1 VTDSAHA
8 DYGPNRATLYSA
20 EAEAA
25 VLGSVLINPDALT
38 NARLL
43 LQADY
48 FYLHKN
54 RWVWGAFVRLADA
67 RQPIDTLTVSDELE
81 RRHQLDEIG
90 GTAYL
95 THLINTV
102 PTSIYVEAYAH
113 IVRRQAVRRG
123 LLEIASETA
132 NAAYAEDL
140 DVADFTARLV
150 TRLLHNME
158 MPRGAVP
165 IAEVVSEVYDELQLA
180 LEHPTDLIGYSTGL
194 ADLDHVTGGLQTP
207 QVFFLTGKSGI
218 GKSRLAGQLAF
229 DISRH
234 TALAGTP
241 VAYYAMEMQRQRV
254 VRRQL
259 ARMSS
264 VPTRTMLTGRVAD
277 ARLPELVQAIAD
289 LSSGY
294 QFYISDNR
302 HWTTAALRAD
312 LTRLTQEH
320 GVKVVMLDYLEKLKD
335 AWSGDADWGRS
346 AMLSDRVTDIAYDL
360 GLHLMVVQRM
370 TKAGFAATVAG
381 AEHMSGSGQLIHD
394 ADVVGVLNDFTPVD
408 EAERYAIPESDRRNM
423 VTLIFDKVREEALAR
438 HVHLVC
444 LPGLPAFGNYMPD
457 PLASVKASV
466 RSR

>member
-1 VTDSAHA
+1 VNDPARA
-8 DYGPNRATLYSA
+8 DYGPNRAALYSA
-20 EAEAA
+20 EAEEA

-38 NARLL
+38 DVRPL
-43 LQADY
+43 LQADD
-48 FYLHKN
+48 FHLHKN
-54 RWVWGAFVRLADA
+54 RWVFDAFLRLAEA
-67 RQPIDTLTVSDELE
+67 HQPIDLLTVSDELE
-81 RRHQLDEIG
+81 RRHQFAELG

-102 PTSIYVEAYAH
+102 PTSLYVEAYAL
-113 IVRRQAVRRG
+113 IVKRNAVRRG

-132 NAAYAEDL
+132 RAAYAEDV
-140 DVADFTARLV
+140 DIPDYTARLV

-180 LEHPTDLIGYSTGL
+180 LEHPTDLAGYSTGL
-194 ADLDHVTGGLQTP
+194 ADLDHVTGGLQAP

-218 GKSRLAGQLAF
+218 GKSRLAAQLAF

-234 TALAGTP
+234 AALSGVP
-241 VAYYAMEMQRQRV
+241 VAYYAMEMQRSRV

-264 VPTRTMLTGRVAD
+264 VPTRAMLTGRVD
-277 ARLPELVQAIAD
+277 DYKIPELVQAFTE

-294 QFYISDNR
+294 RFYLSDDR
-302 HWTTAALRAD
+302 HWTTAGLRAD

-335 AWSGDADWGRS
+335 TWNGDADWGRS
-346 AMLSDRVTDIAYDL
+346 AMLSDRLTDIAYDL

-370 TKAGFAATVAG
+370 TKSGFAATVAG

-394 ADVVGVLNDFTPVD
+394 ADVVGVLNDAERYSVP
-408 EAERYAIPESDRRNM
+408 EAERRHM
-423 VTLIFDKVREEALAR
+423 VTLILDKVREEALAR

-444 LPGLPAFGNYMPD
+444 LPGLPAFGSYVPD
-457 PLASVKASV
+457 PLASVKSSV
-466 RSR
+466 RTRP